1 MWREKLVS
9 YSLFGKGLLLF
20 LSPCSHNWLK
30 LLKTRPLF
38 QILYCLQQSNM
49 EKPNENGNL

>member
-49 EKPNENGNL
+49 EKSNENGNW